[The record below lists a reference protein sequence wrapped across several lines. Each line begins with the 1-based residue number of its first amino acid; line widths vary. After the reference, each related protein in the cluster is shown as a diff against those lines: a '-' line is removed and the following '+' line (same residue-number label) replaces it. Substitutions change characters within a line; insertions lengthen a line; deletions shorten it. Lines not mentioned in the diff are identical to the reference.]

1 MSRVAGLIFH
11 APLGDTHGE
20 RLVENGRWAA
30 TLGLARRLRAAGLT
44 EVYVVTPNVGRCPGG
59 ADAVSFLPSETTQEF
74 HFGKTLRGLVAQLD
88 LDGVLYFGSGSGGLL
103 SEAELGRLIEFA
115 GGETTRGLF
124 NNFYSC
130 DFCSLSGARDVTR
143 LELPAIDNPLGF
155 ALADAGIP
163 CFSLARTAATQF
175 DIDTPTDLLLLA
187 RSQLGS
193 PELREYCAS
202 IEIGHPTLDR
212 ALAVL
217 PDRSAVTSLVGRLSP
232 VTWSHFEA
240 QVACRTNALVEGR
253 GMRAG
258 AVPHT
263 PWLRLV
269 LTGDGPQA
277 FVDRMARSC
286 DAAWI
291 DTRPLLGATEAHPPA
306 GERFASDLFHVDDVV
321 DPMWR
326 VFTDAALAARIPIV
340 LGGHS
345 LVSGGLYLAAEAC
358 WKGRNLPRR
367 LHPEPFV

>member
-1 MSRVAGLIFH
+1 MNRVAGLVFH
-11 APLGDTHGE
+11 APLGDTSGE

-30 TLGLARRLRAAGLT
+30 TLGLARRLRAAGMA
-44 EVYVVTPNVGRCPGG
+44 EVYVVTPNAERCLGG
-59 ADAVSFLPSETTQEF
+59 VDAVTFLPSEAGQEF
-74 HFGKTLRGLVAQLD
+74 HFGNTLRGLITQLD

-115 GGETTRGLF
+115 GGEPPRGLF

-130 DFCSLSGARDVTR
+130 DFCSLSGAREVTR
-143 LELPAIDNPLGF
+143 LELPGIDNPLGF

-163 CFSLARTAATQF
+163 CFSLARTATTQF

-212 ALAVL
+212 ALVVL
-217 PDRSAVTSLVGRLSP
+217 TDRSSVTSVVGRLSP
-232 VTWSHFEA
+232 VTWSHFET

-258 AVPHT
+258 ATPHT

-269 LTGDGPQA
+269 LTGDGPKA
-277 FVDRMARSC
+277 FIDRLARSC

-291 DTRPLLGATEAHPPA
+291 DTRPLLGTAEAQPSA
-306 GERFASDLFHVDDVV
+306 GERFSSDLFHISGIA
-321 DPMWR
+321 DPTWR
-326 VFTDAALAARIPIV
+326 AFTDAALDARIPIV
-340 LGGHS
+340 LGGHT